1 VEPQEKE
8 EIRARINIVEFI
20 SGYTPLKRAG
30 RDYKGLC
37 PFHREKTP
45 SFTVNPDMG
54 SWHCWGACGTGGDIF
69 AFLMKVE
76 NLSFFEAAEQLAER
90 AGVTLTKTGVDAEQ
104 SQRFREER
112 ERLYGVNALSQ
123 RFFKESLRRSGVA
136 IEYVKSRQLTPQI
149 LADFG
154 VGFSPD
160 SFDALTTY
168 LRGQRLDLKEAE
180 EAGLIYISQKGNNWV
195 ERFRGRLIFP
205 IIDTQEQVIGFG
217 GRLIPGIA
225 TYGTPPKYVNSPE
238 TPVFSKSKTLYGLNK
253 ARKAIVAADSVLLVE
268 GYMDVIAAH
277 QAGITNVVATLGTAF
292 TADHL
297 RLLRR
302 YTKNII
308 LSFDSD
314 TAGINAALRAS
325 ETVTQMGEEIML
337 RVLTLPKGD
346 DPDAMLMRGDIA
358 VFRRQMEGAITIPEF
373 RLRGLEEQFDLGQ
386 DQGRIAFLREAVA
399 IVAEVPSAL
408 EQDLLV
414 RRLAGFHPAGGE
426 RAEVSLRAEIVQ
438 YQQRL
443 APKLQQKEKRE
454 NGAFTGYNRTEP
466 STDARNNTGSAG
478 QKGEGQWQKKE
489 SLWEQTPEGKWRK
502 KPASR
507 PPQPEEPLPIS
518 LQWGR
523 LTRAERAEHTLLRGL
538 FHEEWRNG
546 VIATIIAHPE
556 WLLSDRSRSLLEAA
570 QTLRAAGFSAE
581 GMRHEI
587 TDMILSSW
595 LTELLMGDTLE
606 EPFSEPMLTDCWQVL
621 QKAWETK
628 QAHQLNTSE
637 AEEDILRGFEKMK
650 TMKNPP
656 AK

>member
-54 SWHCWGACGTGGDIF
+54 SWHCWGACGTGGDVF
-69 AFLMKVE
+69 AFLMKAE

-90 AGVTLTKTGVDAEQ
+90 AGVTLTKTGFDTEQ

-112 ERLYGVNALSQ
+112 ERLYAVNALSQ
-123 RFFKESLRRSGVA
+123 RFFRESLRRSSVA

-149 LADFG
+149 LSDFG

-217 GRLIPGIA
+217 GRLVPGIA
-225 TYGTPPKYVNSPE
+225 TYGMPPKYVNSPE

-253 ARKAIVAADSVLLVE
+253 ARKAIVEADAVLLVE

-325 ETVTQMGEEIML
+325 ETVTQMGEDITL

-346 DPDAMLMRGDIA
+346 DPDTMLMRGDIA
-358 VFRRQMEGAITIPEF
+358 VFRRQMEGAITVPEF

-386 DQGRIAFLREAVA
+386 DQGRIAFLREAVV

-426 RAEVSLRAEIVQ
+426 RAEVSLRAEIAQ
-438 YQQRL
+438 YKERL

-454 NGAFTGYNRTEP
+454 NGAFTGYNRSET
-466 STDARNNTGSAG
+466 STNTRNSTGETG
-478 QKGEGQWQKKE
+478 QQGEGQWRKKE
-489 SLWEQTPEGKWRK
+489 SQWEKTPEGKWRK
-502 KPASR
+502 KPAAR
-507 PPQPEEPLPIS
+507 PPQPEEPLPAS

-538 FHEEWRNG
+538 FHEEWRSW
-546 VIATIIAHPE
+546 VITTIIAHPE
-556 WLLSDRSRSLLEAA
+556 CLLSDRSRSLLEAA
-570 QTLRAAGFSAE
+570 QTLQAAGFSPEA
-581 GMRHEI
+581 MRHEI
-587 TDMILSSW
+587 TEPVLSVW

-606 EPFSEPMLTDCWQVL
+606 EPFSESVLGGCWDVL

-628 QAHQLNTSE
+628 QTHQLNTSE

-650 TMKNPP
+650 TMKNPQ